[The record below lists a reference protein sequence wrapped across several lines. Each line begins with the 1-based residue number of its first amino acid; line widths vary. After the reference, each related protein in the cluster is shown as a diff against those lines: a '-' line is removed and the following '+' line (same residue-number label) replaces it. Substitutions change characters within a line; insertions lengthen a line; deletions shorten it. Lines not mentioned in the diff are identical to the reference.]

1 MFRLG
6 NVLWCVLWGG
16 GGGGGYVCLCDV
28 KSKCRLRQLLVAV
41 SLCSG
46 LVTYCGVCCGGGGGG
61 GGGGGYVCLCDVKSK
76 CRFRQLLVAVMH
88 EV

>member
-1 MFRLG
+1 M
-6 NVLWCVLWGG
+6 
-16 GGGGGYVCLCDV
+16 
-28 KSKCRLRQLLVAV
+28 
-41 SLCSG
+41 CSD

-61 GGGGGYVCLCDVKSK
+61 DMSADVKSK

>member
-16 GGGGGYVCLCDV
+16 GGGDMSAY
-28 KSKCRLRQLLVAV
+28 
-41 SLCSG
+41 
-46 LVTYCGVCCGGGGGG
+46 
-61 GGGGGYVCLCDVKSK
+61 VKSK
-76 CRFRQLLVAVMH
+76 CRFRQLLVTVMH

>member
-1 MFRLG
+1 M
-6 NVLWCVLWGG
+6 VCVVGG
-16 GGGGGYVCLCDV
+16 GGGGGDMSAYV

-46 LVTYCGVCCGGGGGG
+46 LVTYCGVCCGGE
-61 GGGGGYVCLCDVKSK
+61 YVYLC
-76 CRFRQLLVAVMH
+76 

>member
-1 MFRLG
+1 M
-6 NVLWCVLWGG
+6 VCVVGGGG

-46 LVTYCGVCCGGGGGG
+46 LVTYCGVCCGGE
-61 GGGGGYVCLCDVKSK
+61 YVYLCE
-76 CRFRQLLVAVMH
+76 F
-88 EV
+88 

>member
-16 GGGGGYVCLCDV
+16 GGGGDMSAY
-28 KSKCRLRQLLVAV
+28 
-41 SLCSG
+41 
-46 LVTYCGVCCGGGGGG
+46 
-61 GGGGGYVCLCDVKSK
+61 VKSK
-76 CRFRQLLVAVMH
+76 CRFRQLLVTVMH

>member
-6 NVLWCVLWGG
+6 NVLWCVLW
-16 GGGGGYVCLCDV
+16 GGGGYVCLCDV

-41 SLCSG
+41 
-46 LVTYCGVCCGGGGGG
+46 
-61 GGGGGYVCLCDVKSK
+61 
-76 CRFRQLLVAVMH
+76 MH

>member
-1 MFRLG
+1 M
-6 NVLWCVLWGG
+6 VCVVGGGG

-61 GGGGGYVCLCDVKSK
+61 DMSAYV
-76 CRFRQLLVAVMH
+76 M
-88 EV
+88 

>member
-1 MFRLG
+1 MCSGLVTYCG
-6 NVLWCVLWGG
+6 VCCGGG

-46 LVTYCGVCCGGGGGG
+46 LVTYCGVCCGGE
-61 GGGGGYVCLCDVKSK
+61 YVYLCE
-76 CRFRQLLVAVMH
+76 F
-88 EV
+88 

>member
-46 LVTYCGVCCGGGGGG
+46 LVTYCGVCCGGGG
-61 GGGGGYVCLCDVKSK
+61 YVCLCDVKSK